1 MLHSNYSASMF
12 DLLTIFLSNM
22 FKYSRVKIERPLLI
36 DVLLEDDDLM
46 HLHIENNLPEETDEE
61 AMNRDFQNRLGNEK
75 LIQREGGSGLAKAM
89 NVVKYDFGN

>member
-1 MLHSNYSASMF
+1 MF
-12 DLLTIFLSNM
+12 DLLTIFLCNM
-22 FKYSRVKIERPLLI
+22 FKYSRVEIERPLLI

>member
-1 MLHSNYSASMF
+1 MF
-12 DLLTIFLSNM
+12 DLLAIFLSNM
-22 FKYSRVKIERPLLI
+22 FKYSRVEIERPLLI

>member
-22 FKYSRVKIERPLLI
+22 FKYSRVEIERPLLI